1 MSDVEHKVLEAD
13 GVWQQKKMYGREF
26 WGVVRST
33 FLIDPEGKVA
43 HVWRKV
49 KVKGYVEVV
58 KSRLLELRR

>member
-1 MSDVEHKVLEAD
+1 MSDVEHKVLEAY

-26 WGVVRST
+26 WGVVRGT

-49 KVKGYVEVV
+49 KVKGQ
-58 KSRLLELRR
+58 SRL